1 MSPKKFSR
9 KREHYKQSRCLLCRE
24 TLVNMRR
31 HLISMYSN
39 RNEMIPVALLQ
50 ASRHGQETSGGT
62 VYRTDQSRS
71 IRGKKRFVLSVMQ

>member
-1 MSPKKFSR
+1 M
-9 KREHYKQSRCLLCRE
+9 CRE

-31 HLISMYSN
+31 HLISMY